1 MAKTFNVGDIV
12 NYHAIIGEGITST
25 GHTITTIL
33 PAPNN
38 FGGDVAWISGK
49 SGCVSLE
56 ALSNDEHPM
65 QMRPAP
71 KALTRSQKRYR
82 AYLDSESGLSFFDWF
97 RSPYWAD
104 YRRRCGV

>member
-12 NYHAIIGEGITST
+12 NYHAIIGDGITST

-38 FGGDVAWISGK
+38 FGRDVAWISGK

-65 QMRPAP
+65 QIQPGQRPSREARRGIEHI
-71 KALTRSQKRYR
+71 LILR
-82 AYLDSESGLSFFDWF
+82 A
-97 RSPYWAD
+97 
-104 YRRRCGV
+104 V